1 MAVFDCLVS
10 CSEAD
15 PTAPGTDK
23 DIDYYQH
30 KSTAAD
36 DFMPSRTGWE
46 AVSDNKAV
54 RITTGRSQH
63 FDQHKTYYS

>member
-1 MAVFDCLVS
+1 MLRHGCVLVVS

-30 KSTAAD
+30 KSTAVD

-54 RITTGRSQH
+54 RI
-63 FDQHKTYYS
+63 